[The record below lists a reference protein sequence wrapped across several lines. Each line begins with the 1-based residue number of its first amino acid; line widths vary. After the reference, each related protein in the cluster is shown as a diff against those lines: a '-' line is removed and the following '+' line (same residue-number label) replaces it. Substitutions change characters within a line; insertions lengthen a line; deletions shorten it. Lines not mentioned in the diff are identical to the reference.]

1 MVLPKRKRCTIEFLQ
16 QLLEGSKLHV
26 KIKDAECKQ
35 IAKWNEI
42 SIDKVKASLAP
53 DHIVH

>member
-1 MVLPKRKRCTIEFLQ
+1 M
-16 QLLEGSKLHV
+16 HV